1 MDPEATPATAPSS
14 DSGADVGDLAASLFP
29 DEPEEGAES
38 GEQAEADETPAE
50 ASEESEGGPEEQA
63 EGSPRHKV
71 KVNGEEREVTLDE
84 LLKGYS
90 RTEDYKQKTAQL
102 AEEKRGIDRA
112 LEQRLAPERQRRTA
126 AMSHFVQMVEGGFDP
141 VISKGMKTDWAARMR
156 EDPVNGPAE
165 KAEFDQKLA
174 QFQHARQTLARN
186 AENEHLER
194 VRWNHQELV
203 KQWPE
208 WGDDTKR
215 AEIQDKLRPHFKAY
229 GFTDDEINGT
239 TDYRAFLA
247 MKDAAELREW
257 KANISKAKQKQVK
270 DAPKVATPKATKA
283 GPALSGRAKA
293 LEEKAKS
300 GNARAVGELAA
311 ALDWSQYQ

>member
-1 MDPEATPATAPSS
+1 MDKEATPETAPSS
-14 DSGADVGDLAASLFP
+14 DDAEIGDLAASLFP

-38 GEQAEADETPAE
+38 GAEAEATPAESPEEGEAAQEQAEA
-50 ASEESEGGPEEQA
+50 
-63 EGSPRHKV
+63 SPRHKV
-71 KVNGEEREVTLDE
+71 KVNGEEHEVTLEE
-84 LLKGYS
+84 LVKGYS
-90 RTEDYKQKTAQL
+90 RNEDYKQKTAQL
-102 AEEKRGIDRA
+102 AEEKRGIDRV
-112 LEQRLAPERQRRTA
+112 LEQRLTPERQRLTA

-165 KAEFDQKLA
+165 KAEFDQKLG

-215 AEIQDKLRPHFKAY
+215 TEIQDKLRPHFKAY

-239 TDYRAFLA
+239 TDFRAFLA

-270 DAPKVATPKATKA
+270 EAAKVATPKASKA
-283 GPALSGRAKA
+283 GPSLNGRAKA
-293 LEEKAKS
+293 LEDKAKS
-300 GNARAVGELAA
+300 GNHRAVGEFAA

>member
-1 MDPEATPATAPSS
+1 MDQVATPATATTS
-14 DSGADVGDLAASLFP
+14 DTPEDVGDLAAQLFP

-38 GEQAEADETPAE
+38 GTANAADT
-50 ASEESEGGPEEQA
+50 EEQA
-63 EGSPRHKV
+63 DEPEGEGSPTKQADDQPRHKV
-71 KVNGEEREVTLDE
+71 KVNGEEIEVTQEE

-90 RTEDYKQKTAQL
+90 REKDYSQKTAEL
-102 AEEKRGIDRA
+102 AEQKRAYERQVQQA
-112 LEQRLAPERQRRTA
+112 TANERQRLTA

-141 VISKGMKTDWAARMR
+141 VIAKGMKTDWAARMR

-165 KAEFDQKLA
+165 KAEFDQKLS

-270 DAPKVATPKATKA
+270 EAPKVATPKASKA
-283 GPALSGRAKA
+283 GPALNGRAKA
-293 LEEKAKS
+293 LEDKAKS
-300 GNARAVGELAA
+300 GNHRAVGEFAA
-311 ALDWSQYQ
+311 ALDWSGYQ